1 MSTVEAGR
9 EMYAWARDLFPI
21 CRSLT
26 GDGVRR
32 TLHYLGKLLPE
43 LAEYEVPSGT
53 ECFGW
58 TVPDEWNIRDAYLLD
73 ASGRRVIDFQKH
85 NLHVVGYSEP
95 VDTVLGLEELQAHL
109 HSLPDQPDAIPY
121 VTSYYKRTWGFCLTH
136 AQRMTLT
143 EQRYRAVIDSTLQP
157 GHMSYGEVFLPGE
170 SGRTILLSTYV
181 CHPSMGNNELSG
193 PVLAA
198 ALGRWLRRE
207 RRRHSYLI
215 LFLPE
220 TIGAIYYLHRHLPA
234 LKKELLAGFV
244 LSCVGDERA
253 YSYLPSRYGDT
264 LADRVL
270 LHVLKAHHPEF
281 TRYSYLDRASDERQ
295 YNAPGAELPVIPFAR
310 SLYRYFPE
318 YHSSLDDLSLITP
331 QGLQDSFDTMC
342 TCLNILEYND
352 KYRSVYPCEPRLDKH
367 GLYPTTSIKGGY
379 SQCVTTIIDF
389 LAHCDGRLDL
399 IDIAE
404 RIGVPA
410 EQCRLTAE
418 KLLGAGVIERMRD

>member
-1 MSTVEAGR
+1 
-9 EMYAWARDLFPI
+9 LFPI

-26 GDGVRR
+26 GNGVRQ
-32 TLHYLGKLLPE
+32 TLHYLGTLLPE
-43 LAEYEVPSGT
+43 LVEYEVPSGT

-58 TVPDEWNIRDAYLLD
+58 TVPDEWNIRDACLLD
-73 ASGRRVIDFQKH
+73 EAGRRVIDFQAH
-85 NLHVVGYSEP
+85 NLHVMGYSEP
-95 VDTVLGLEELQAHL
+95 VDKVLGLDELQAHL

-121 VTSYYKRTWGFCLTH
+121 VTSYYKRAWGFCLTH

-157 GHMSYGEVFLPGE
+157 GHMSYGEAFLPGE
-170 SGRTILLSTYV
+170 SDRTILLSTYV

-198 ALGRWLRRE
+198 ALGRRLRRE
-207 RRRHSYLI
+207 RRRYSYRI

-220 TIGAIYYLHRHLPA
+220 TLGSVYYLYKHLP
-234 LKKELLAGFV
+234 ELRKNLIAGFV
-244 LSCVGDERA
+244 LSCVGDERD

-264 LADRVL
+264 LADRAL
-270 LHVLKAHHPEF
+270 LHVLQSRHPGF
-281 TRYSYLDRASDERQ
+281 TRYTYLDRASDERQ
-295 YNAPGAELPVIPFAR
+295 YGAPGADLPVIPFAR
-310 SLYRYFPE
+310 SLYRHFPE
-318 YHSSLDDLSLITP
+318 YHTSLDDLSLITSR
-331 QGLQDSFDTMC
+331 GLQDSFDTML

-352 KYRSVYPCEPRLDKH
+352 RYRSVYPCEPRLDKH

-379 SQCVTTIIDF
+379 GRHVTTMIDF

-399 IDIAE
+399 IEIAE

-410 EQCRLTAE
+410 EQCHQAAE
-418 KLLGAGVIERMRD
+418 KLLGAGVIERMPA

>member
-1 MSTVEAGR
+1 MCTLDIGQ

-26 GDGVRR
+26 GNGVRR

-43 LAEYEVPSGT
+43 LVEYEVPSGT

-58 TVPDEWNIRDAYLLD
+58 TVPDEWNIRDACLLD
-73 ASGRRVIDFQKH
+73 EAGRRVIDFQKH

-95 VDTVLGLEELQAHL
+95 VDKILGLQELQEHL
-109 HSLPDQPDAIPY
+109 HSLPDQPEAVPY

-136 AQRMTLT
+136 AQRMSLT
-143 EQRYRAVIDSTLQP
+143 EQRYRAVIDATLQP

-170 SGRTILLSTYV
+170 SGRTILLSTYI
-181 CHPSMGNNELSG
+181 CHPSMANNELSG

-198 ALGRWLRRE
+198 ALGRRLRRE
-207 RRRHSYLI
+207 KRRHSYLI

-220 TIGAIYYLHRHLPA
+220 TIGAIYYLYKHLPE
-234 LKKELLAGFV
+234 LKKEVLAGFV

-270 LHVLKAHHPEF
+270 LHVLKTHQPGF
-281 TRYSYLDRASDERQ
+281 RRYSYLDRASDERQ
-295 YNAPGAELPVIPFAR
+295 YNAPGADLPVIPFAR

-318 YHSSLDDLSLITP
+318 YHTSLDDLSLITP
-331 QGLQDSFDTMC
+331 KGLQDSFNTIC

-352 KYRSVYPCEPRLDKH
+352 KYRCLYPCEPRLDKH
-367 GLYPTTSIKGGY
+367 GLYPTTSMKGAY
-379 SQCVTTIIDF
+379 SQYVTRIIDF

-404 RIGVPA
+404 RIGAPA
-410 EQCRLTAE
+410 EQCWLAAE
-418 KLLGAGVIERMRD
+418 KLLGAGVIERVRA